1 MESTPYEARVNLAL
15 EAIQKDENL
24 SLRAAAKIYNV
35 AINTIRNR
43 RAGKPARHN
52 IPANSHNLTE
62 LEETTIVQYIVELS
76 TRSFPPRLYGVKD
89 MANNL
94 LRARDASPV
103 GKNWA
108 SNFIRRQPA
117 LCTHYSR

>member
-1 MESTPYEARVNLAL
+1 MESTPYEARINLAL
-15 EAIQKDENL
+15 KAIQKDENL

-52 IPANSHNLTE
+52 IPANSHNLME
-62 LEETTIVQYIVELS
+62 LEETTIVQYVVKLS
-76 TRSFPPRLYGVKD
+76 MYSFPPRLCGVED

-94 LRARDASPV
+94 LHAHDASPV

-108 SNFIRRQPA
+108 SNFI
-117 LCTHYSR
+117 